1 VESPDLDLSAERRE
15 GVVRD
20 ARTALERAIEGSS
33 FVVRGSLADGT
44 ADRYSDID
52 GVWVVPN
59 GCLQAAIDGLGS
71 ALEVVG
77 PLFSIRFDASTSA
90 GGRCLA
96 FVTFARLPV
105 FWRFDLSIETATP
118 SDEALEGEAI
128 AEWSSP
134 ESALANAVAAIKAV
148 VRGRSDEAIGLLER
162 GYPRVGSAYVPT
174 GSWRADI
181 IELADR
187 VGRRDTRLTARSH
200 EVRRVAQALLAE

>member
-118 SDEALEGEAI
+118 SDEALEGEA
-128 AEWSSP
+128 
-134 ESALANAVAAIKAV
+134 NAVAAIKAV